1 MQKVWKWNRH
11 FFYYN
16 NLSLFDDD
24 DDNNIDFSQII
35 HMQKILKPQI
45 FVWKF

>member
-24 DDNNIDFSQII
+24 DNNIDFSQII
-35 HMQKILKPQI
+35 LMQKILKPQI